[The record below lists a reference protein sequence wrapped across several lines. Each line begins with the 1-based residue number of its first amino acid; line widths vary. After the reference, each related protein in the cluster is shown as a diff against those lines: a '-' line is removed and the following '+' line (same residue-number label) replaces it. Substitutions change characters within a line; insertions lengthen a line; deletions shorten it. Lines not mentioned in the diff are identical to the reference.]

1 MQPGY
6 LATKRTALGY
16 NSVFS
21 RSRCREVSLLERI
34 DDPLDAAFSQNREEP
49 ENIAGELAVK
59 IAGQLFLPL
68 GIANTLR
75 EHFSQRNRERRV
87 WEVLNALKAELDRLA
102 RESKDD
108 HNRIGVLEA
117 RVTSPMFTEAILAA
131 AEEAVRAAS
140 DAKLRRIATVLARG
154 ADPGIEI
161 SADEDDLA
169 SFVRDIGQLSE
180 TDIRVLKILY
190 SVFADM
196 VKVYPNLHDPNVFTE
211 RVAQLLKK
219 VDESKTH
226 RDDFYSYC
234 KRLEGFG
241 LAIEVPRNIGRM
253 APGDYCFRPT
263 RRGLKLLS
271 LMEEYGGVPQTA
283 TAG

>member
-1 MQPGY
+1 M
-6 LATKRTALGY
+6 
-16 NSVFS
+16 
-21 RSRCREVSLLERI
+21 ERI
-34 DDPLDAAFSQNREEP
+34 DEPLDAAFNQNREEP
-49 ENIAGELAVK
+49 ENVAGELAVK

-68 GIANTLR
+68 GIAKTLG

-117 RVTSPMFTEAILAA
+117 RVTSPMFTEAILVA

-140 DAKLRRIATVLARG
+140 DAKLRRIATVLAHG
-154 ADPGIEI
+154 ADPSIEI
-161 SADEDDLA
+161 SADEDLA
-169 SFVRDIGQLSE
+169 SFVRDIGELSE
-180 TDIRVLKILY
+180 SDLRVLKILH
-190 SVFADM
+190 SVFADT

-211 RVAQLLKK
+211 RGGQLLERI
-219 VDESKTH
+219 DESKIH
-226 RDDFYSYC
+226 RDDFYSYS

-241 LAIEVPRNIGRM
+241 LAIEVPRNISRM

-271 LMEEYGGVPQTA
+271 LLG
-283 TAG
+283 